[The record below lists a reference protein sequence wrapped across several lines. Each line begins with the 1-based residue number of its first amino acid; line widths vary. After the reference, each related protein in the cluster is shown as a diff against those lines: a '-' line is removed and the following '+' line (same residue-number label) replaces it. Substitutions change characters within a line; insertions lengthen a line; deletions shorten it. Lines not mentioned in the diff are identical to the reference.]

1 MNTDRLLR
9 DLERR
14 LASLPDDTRAEIIDA
29 VREEVA
35 RDRRRLDP
43 SVTVEVERE
52 RRLEAE
58 TLREVLEAINRQARL
73 EDTMEEVLKQLS
85 RIVAFDS
92 CSVALAEPN
101 GTFRILAVRGFPE
114 TAGLVGKTFRDPLT
128 DAMRDRPQP
137 RTIAD
142 VQQDESFLKMEGT
155 EQIRAWAGLPLVVEG
170 EIIGLLSLDRHRV
183 DPFEDE
189 DIHKAKAVAFSAA
202 AAIRKAQL
210 HEQLR
215 RYATLMERTV
225 EVDQAVFAG
234 RAPDV
239 IARQILEGAL
249 RIGNHRG
256 GLLVVRRGRELVVDA
271 ASKDL
276 EALVG
281 RVAPNELETRATVRL
296 GVRAVELM
304 SQTFGIEP
312 PANEMYLV
320 PLGTAERLVGT
331 IALFD
336 ADGESADDRLME
348 AYGARTSTAYLHA
361 LRLAELSAKS

>member
-14 LASLPDDTRAEIIDA
+14 LGDLPEATRAEVLDA

-73 EDTMEEVLKQLS
+73 EDTMEEVLKQLA

-101 GTFRILAVRGFPE
+101 GTFRILAARGLD
-114 TAGLVGKTFRDPLT
+114 AGIVGKIFRDPLT
-128 DAMRDRPQP
+128 DSMRDRPQP
-137 RTIAD
+137 LSLAD
-142 VQQDESFLKMEGT
+142 VQADETFLKMEGT
-155 EQIRAWAGLPLVVEG
+155 EAIRSWAGLPLVVEG

-183 DPFEDE
+183 DPFDEEDM
-189 DIHKAKAVAFSAA
+189 HRAKAVAFSAA

-215 RYATLMERTV
+215 RYVTLMERAV

-234 RAPDV
+234 RPPDAV
-239 IARQILEGAL
+239 ARQILEGAL
-249 RIGNHRG
+249 RIGHHRA
-256 GLLVVRRGRELVVDA
+256 GLLVVRRGHDLVVVA
-271 ASKDL
+271 ASRDL
-276 EALVG
+276 ESLVG
-281 RVAPNELETRATVRL
+281 RTAPNELESRTTIRL
-296 GVRAVELM
+296 GRRAVEML
-304 SQTFGIEP
+304 SETFGIEA
-312 PANEMYLV
+312 PAHEVYLV
-320 PLGTAERLVGT
+320 PLGTTEKLVGT
-331 IALFD
+331 LALFD

-348 AYGARTSTAYLHA
+348 SYGARACAAYLHA
-361 LRLAELSAKS
+361 LRIAEPPSR